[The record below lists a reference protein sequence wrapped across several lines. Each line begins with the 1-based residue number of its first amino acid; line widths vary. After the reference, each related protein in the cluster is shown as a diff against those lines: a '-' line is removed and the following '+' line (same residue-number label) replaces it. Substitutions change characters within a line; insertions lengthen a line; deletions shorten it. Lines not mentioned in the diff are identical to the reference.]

1 MRRYPQTIAVFA
13 FAISFGCARTTID
26 NALPPHYP
34 PDDDTAALDFW
45 HNLSERPAIS
55 NDEGLHGVLVLMA
68 GHDPTSS
75 YQERLELLRNE
86 GWIPQAFDEPPHLA
100 MQRGTLAKA
109 IVQAT
114 GIEGGV
120 MYTLTGARRYADR
133 ELVALQI
140 LPPGT
145 ELQAVSGADFL
156 GIITRAQGNA
166 MLRGVEIGN
175 MSFGQQTQ
183 PAESTAHD
191 PPPPPS
197 PLAPTT
203 TEPEIRRTREGGV
216 EWRTM
221 PSGESSQ

>member
-1 MRRYPQTIAVFA
+1 MRCRA
-13 FAISFGCARTTID
+13 AISAALVSGLSFGCTRTTID
-26 NALPPHYP
+26 HAIPTDYAR
-34 PDDDTAALDFW
+34 DDDTAALDFW

-68 GHDPTSS
+68 GNDPTTS
-75 YQERLELLRNE
+75 YEDRLELLRDE
-86 GWIPQAFDEPPHLA
+86 GWIPESFNEPAHLA

-109 IVQAT
+109 IAEAI

-133 ELVALQI
+133 ELVALQV

-156 GIITRAQGNA
+156 GIITRAQGQA

-175 MSFGQQTQ
+175 MTFGEPAEPGPEAEAPEQ
-183 PAESTAHD
+183 PAPVT
-191 PPPPPS
+191 P
-197 PLAPTT
+197 
-203 TEPEIRRTREGGV
+203 EPEIRRTREGGV

-221 PSGESSQ
+221 PSGESPR